1 MVQAIPFER
10 LTEAAG
16 AEREDRV
23 QRISRRVLQRTDI
36 PMDGPNHEGSKPHS
50 DLMRLD

>member
-1 MVQAIPFER
+1 MVQAKPFER

-23 QRISRRVLQRTDI
+23 QRVSRRVLQRTDI
-36 PMDGPNHEGSKPHS
+36 PMDGPNHEGSRPYFG
-50 DLMRLD
+50 LMRLD